1 MSSDRSLR
9 VEIEAWWWRSTND
22 QRIEGGLL
30 ESARADELEDNDEE
44 HLGFLEWIFC
54 MYVSI

>member
-54 MYVSI
+54 M